1 MKNLPEIAI
10 TRIDAVRKSMAESN
24 LDALIISHYPSMRYL
39 VNFSGSNG
47 VLVVLQHAI
56 YFITDD
62 RYTQQIQEE
71 IFNFPDIMLF
81 VDRDFKEVM
90 KVNGFFTNS
99 KRIGFQSNKLSVDE
113 YNGYVSHFAD
123 LEFVPVKNVVEKATW
138 SKSEDELAK
147 MKMAATITS
156 EVYLQILPLIKPGV
170 TEHELATEISY
181 QMRKRGAIDEAFD
194 IIVVSGARSAWVH
207 GRASQKVIEL
217 GDVITFDFGCNYEGF
232 NSDMTRTV
240 VLGTATA
247 EQKNVFSTIRKAYDE
262 SVHAAKAGVKASELD
277 MIARTIITDAGYGD
291 YFKHSLGHG
300 LGIEV
305 HESPGISY
313 RNTEDTLVENCVITI
328 EPGIYLPEKFGM
340 RLEDDIVITLHEP
353 ILLTSAP
360 RDFFEL

>member
-1 MKNLPEIAI
+1 MAIVPQIAI
-10 TRIDAVRKSMAESN
+10 NRIAAVRNSMKEMDV
-24 LDALIISHYPSMRYL
+24 DAMIVSHYPSMRYL

-47 VLVVLQHAI
+47 VLVILPNAL

-62 RYTQQIQEE
+62 RYTQQISTECFE
-71 IFNFPDIMLF
+71 FPDLNMFI
-81 VDRDFKEVM
+81 DRDFVEVM
-90 KVNGFFTNS
+90 KVHGFFTNV
-99 KRIGFQSNKLSVDE
+99 KKVGFQSNKMSVDE
-113 YNGYVSHFAD
+113 YNNYTKNFSD

-138 SKSEDELAK
+138 AKSEDELAL

-156 EVYLQILPLIKPGV
+156 EVYMQVLPLIKPGV

-181 QMRKRGAIDEAFD
+181 QMRKRGAVDEAFD
-194 IIVVSGARSAWVH
+194 IIVVSGVRSAWVH
-207 GRASQKVIEL
+207 GRASQKVIEQ
-217 GDVITFDFGCNYEGF
+217 GDVITFDFGCNYQGF

-240 VLGTATA
+240 VVGKATE
-247 EQKNVFSTIRKAYDE
+247 EQKKVFSTIRKAYDE
-262 SVHAAKAGVKASELD
+262 SVQASKAGMKASEID

-305 HESPGISY
+305 HETPGISF
-313 RNTEDTLVENCVITI
+313 RNVDDVLVENCVITI

-340 RLEDDIVITLHEP
+340 RLEDDIVITKSEP